1 MDFELTQ
8 DQKLIRDEV
17 RKFAQNEIE
26 PVAAETDETS
36 AFPWPTLKKIGQLG
50 LMGMVVSEEYGG
62 AGLDFIS
69 LAIAVEELS
78 RVCASTGIIVAVTN
92 TLVAYPIHRFGN
104 EDQKRKYLPRLS
116 SGEIL
121 GSFALTE
128 ANAGSDPVA
137 METTARLDGD
147 HYILNGS
154 KRFITSGREAGV
166 YLVFAFTDKESRH
179 KGISAFLVDRDLP
192 GFTQGDHEK
201 LMGIHGTGNCELFFE
216 DVKVPKENLLGEEGQ
231 GFKLAMHIFDT
242 SRVDVAAQAVGIA
255 QGALDVAVKYAKE
268 RHQFGKPVASFQ
280 MIQNMVAEMA
290 TKVRA
295 ARQLVY
301 YGAWLKDS
309 GSEYFSAESSM
320 AKYYASEVA
329 VEVTRQAIQ
338 ILGGYGYTKDYPL
351 ERFYRDAKITEIYE
365 GTNEIQKIIIARSLL
380 KD

>member
-26 PVAAETDETS
+26 PVAAETDETW
-36 AFPWPTLKKIGQLG
+36 AFPWPTLKKLGQLG
-50 LMGMVVSEEYGG
+50 MLGMVVPEEYGG
-62 AGLDFIS
+62 PGLDFIS

-92 TLVAYPIHRFGN
+92 TLVAYPILKFGT
-104 EDQKRKYLPRLS
+104 EEQHKLYLPRMA

-128 ANAGSDPVA
+128 ANAGSDPA
-137 METTARLDGD
+137 ALETTARLDGD
-147 HYILNGS
+147 HYVLNGS
-154 KRFITSGREAGV
+154 KRFITNGRESGV
-166 YLVFAFTDKESRH
+166 YLVFALTDKELKH

-192 GFTQGDHEK
+192 GFTLGDHEK

-216 DVKVPKENLLGEEGQ
+216 DVKVPVENRLGEEGQ
-231 GFKLAMHIFDT
+231 GFKIAMHIFDT

-255 QGALDVAVKYAKE
+255 QGALDWAVKYAKE
-268 RHQFGKPVASFQ
+268 RVQFGKPIASFQ
-280 MIQNMVAEMA
+280 MIQDMVAEMA
-290 TKVRA
+290 TKIQA

-301 YGAWLKDS
+301 YAAWRKQSGAERFS
-309 GSEYFSAESSM
+309 SEAAM
-320 AKYYASEVA
+320 AKYYAAEVA
-329 VEVTRQAIQ
+329 VECTRKAMQ

-351 ERFYRDAKITEIYE
+351 ERYYRDAKITEIYE
-365 GTNEIQKIIIARSLL
+365 GTTEIQKIIIARSLL
-380 KD
+380 R